1 MSGTLTP
8 LAALESVLCTE
19 ELNRRPA
26 RRPDYE
32 RENRALVSLAQALA
46 DSPRTILQT
55 LADMILE
62 VFQADSVGISL
73 VTEDGT
79 RFHWPA
85 IAGVWKP
92 HIGEGTPRDFGPC
105 GDVLDR
111 NCPLLFSRPERRYTY
126 FQAVTPPVEECLL
139 VPFYVGGQAVG
150 TIWAIAHDD
159 RRKFDSEDLR
169 MLVSLGTFAS
179 AAHQAVE
186 QSHALKEEAR
196 DRQETAQGLREMN
209 EALLVSSIRQ
219 HELTEQAEEATAAL
233 RVSEAFSRGILEN
246 SPDCVKVLD
255 AAGRLVGMNA
265 NGQCLMEIDDFATV
279 EGRPWR
285 DLWPQEGQAEV
296 LAAIG
301 AARAGGTGKFQ
312 SRGLSAKGT
321 PKWWDVIIA
330 PIRDGEGEVIRF
342 VSVSRDITERRQSEQ
357 ALRESQSRLG
367 YAANAAKLTYV
378 EVDFARGG
386 ARTAENFAAVM
397 GFAPPAEQEAD
408 VSVGTRLLL
417 EHVVPH
423 DRPSVEAAL
432 QDFLG
437 GKPVGKIEYR
447 VLGDD
452 QIERWIES
460 AWSIEFDP
468 SGQPLKTFATNL
480 DITERKRVTE
490 ALRESEERYRTLFT
504 SMDEGYC
511 IMEMLFDEHDKPVDY
526 RFLEVN
532 PSFEQQ
538 CGLHHATGKR
548 IREFYPNLEEYW
560 FELYGNVALTGEP
573 VRYVNEAKT
582 MEGRWF
588 DVYAFRVG
596 GRDSRKVAV
605 LFTDVKQRKEA
616 EAALRESEERYRNLF
631 NSIDEGF
638 CVIEMIFDEHEQ
650 PIDYRFLEANPT
662 FERQTGLHDAIGK
675 RMREL
680 RPNLEA
686 HWFEIYGQVALTGE
700 TIRFVNEAKT
710 MEGRWFDVYALR
722 VGAPESRKVAIVFN
736 DITERRQSE
745 AALRQ
750 TEQRLRFVMDSMPQK
765 IFTAKPDGDLD
776 YFNPQWTEFTGLS
789 FEQMK
794 DSGWTRFVHP
804 DDVEEKTQRW
814 RQAFDTGE
822 PFQSE
827 HRFRRADGE
836 YRWHFSRAVP
846 MRDEVGQI
854 TMWVGSN
861 TDVHD
866 IKLVEAKLQQQAA
879 ELSDLHRRKDE
890 FLAMLSH
897 ELRSPLA
904 PIANAVQLLGLEKG
918 SESRIH
924 QQARGI
930 IERQLRHLQHLVD
943 DLLEVS
949 RITTGRV
956 QLRQERVAISNI
968 VEGAVETARPQ
979 IVQRQHELSVS
990 LPSEPIWLQADA
1002 ARLEQ
1007 VIVNLLTNAAKYT
1020 EEGGHV
1026 WLTVELVSGT
1036 ALAAGGS
1043 PGTSTPRPATTPAAS
1058 AVPLTGECIIR
1069 VRDNGI
1075 GIAPELLPHV
1085 FDLFTQ
1091 AERSLD
1097 RSQGGLGIG
1106 LALVQRLTEL
1116 HGGTVEAHSILGQGS
1131 EFIVRLP
1138 LRSGAGRVASGEQDN
1153 LGHAPLVTHHSP
1165 LATALRVLVVDDNVD
1180 TVLTFS
1186 MLLRASGHDVQT
1198 AHDGL
1203 AAVQAAIDYT
1213 PDVMLLDIGL
1223 PGLNG
1228 HEVAKRIRQHPTL
1241 KHVVLVALTG
1251 YGQDS
1256 DRQISQ
1262 QAGFNHHLVKPARLD
1277 QVQTILATVVEQRA
1291 SRKSSNS

>member
-46 DSPRTILQT
+46 DSPRTILQ
-55 LADMILE
+55 AMAEKMLE
-62 VFQADSVGISL
+62 VFQCDSAGFSL
-73 VTEDGT
+73 LTHDEK
-79 RFHWPA
+79 RFVWVA
-85 IAGVWKP
+85 IAGAWQP
-92 HIGEGTPRDFGPC
+92 HQGGGTPRDFGPC
-105 GDVLDR
+105 GDVLDC
-111 NCPLLFSRPERRYTY
+111 NAPLLFRHWERRYPHLL
-126 FQAVTPPVEECLL
+126 AATPAAEEGLL
-139 VPFYVGGQAVG
+139 VPFYVEGKAVG
-150 TIWAIAHDD
+150 TIWAIAHDE

-169 MLVSLGTFAS
+169 MLVSLGAFAS
-179 AAHQAVE
+179 AAYQAVE
-186 QSHALKEEAR
+186 QMHALSKQDHEHQA
-196 DRQETAQGLREMN
+196 ALGLREMN
-209 EALLVSSIRQ
+209 EALLVSSVRQ

-233 RVSEAFSRGILEN
+233 RVSEAFNRSILEN

-255 AAGRLVGMNA
+255 AAGRLMDMNA
-265 NGQCLMEIDDFATV
+265 NGLCLMEIDDFATV
-279 EGRPWR
+279 EGRLWC
-285 DLWPQEGQAEV
+285 DLWPQEERAEV
-296 LAAIG
+296 LAAIE

-312 SRGLSAKGT
+312 SNGLTARGTS
-321 PKWWDVIIA
+321 KWWDVIVA
-330 PIRDGEGEVIRF
+330 PIHDVDGEVIRF

-367 YAANAAKLTYV
+367 HAANAASLTYV

-397 GFAPPAEQEAD
+397 GYAPPPEQEAD
-408 VSVGTRLLL
+408 VSAGTRLLL
-417 EHVVPH
+417 EHVMPH

-432 QDFLG
+432 QDFLD

-460 AWSIEFDP
+460 AWSIEIGP
-468 SGQPLKTFATNL
+468 SGKPLKTFATNL
-480 DITERKRVTE
+480 DITERKRAEE
-490 ALRESEERYRTLFT
+490 ALRQIER
-504 SMDEGYC
+504 
-511 IMEMLFDEHDKPVDY
+511 
-526 RFLEVN
+526 N
-532 PSFEQQ
+532 
-538 CGLHHATGKR
+538 
-548 IREFYPNLEEYW
+548 
-560 FELYGNVALTGEP
+560 
-573 VRYVNEAKT
+573 
-582 MEGRWF
+582 
-588 DVYAFRVG
+588 
-596 GRDSRKVAV
+596 
-605 LFTDVKQRKEA
+605 
-616 EAALRESEERYRNLF
+616 
-631 NSIDEGF
+631 
-638 CVIEMIFDEHEQ
+638 
-650 PIDYRFLEANPT
+650 
-662 FERQTGLHDAIGK
+662 
-675 RMREL
+675 
-680 RPNLEA
+680 
-686 HWFEIYGQVALTGE
+686 
-700 TIRFVNEAKT
+700 
-710 MEGRWFDVYALR
+710 
-722 VGAPESRKVAIVFN
+722 
-736 DITERRQSE
+736 
-745 AALRQ
+745 
-750 TEQRLRFVMDSMPQK
+750 LRFVMDSMPQK
-765 IFTAKPDGDLD
+765 IFTATPDGDLD

-789 FEQMK
+789 FEQMQ
-794 DSGWTRFVHP
+794 DSGWTKLVHP
-804 DDVEEKTQRW
+804 DDVEEKMRLWQR
-814 RQAFDTGE
+814 AFDTGE

-846 MRDEVGQI
+846 MRDQAGQI

-866 IKLVEAKLQQQAA
+866 LKLVEAKLQKQAA
-879 ELSDLHRRKDE
+879 ELADQHRRKDE

-904 PIANAVQLLGLEKG
+904 PIANAVQLLSLQQG
-918 SESRIH
+918 SESRIQ
-924 QQARGI
+924 QQARSI
-930 IERQLRHLQHLVD
+930 IERQLRQLKHLVD

-956 QLRQERVAISNI
+956 QLRRERVVISNI
-968 VEGAVETARPQ
+968 VNGAVETARPLME
-979 IVQRQHELSVS
+979 QRRHELTVS
-990 LPSEPIWLQADA
+990 LPPEPIWLIADA

-1007 VIVNLLTNAAKYT
+1007 VLVNLLNNAAKYT
-1020 EEGGHV
+1020 EAGGHV
-1026 WLTVELVSGT
+1026 ELVVSVEWREKSGEWRV
-1036 ALAAGGS
+1036 AGGENEVSEHAASTSSS
-1043 PGTSTPRPATTPAAS
+1043 PLTPHHSPLTTPF
-1058 AVPLTGECIIR
+1058 VVIR

-1075 GIAPELLPHV
+1075 GIAPELLPRV

-1116 HGGTVEAHSILGQGS
+1116 LGGTVEAISTLGQGS
-1131 EFIVRLP
+1131 EFVVSLP
-1138 LRSGAGRVASGEQDN
+1138 LESDEVRVASGEQDN
-1153 LGHAPLVTHHSP
+1153 LGHAPSPLATPHSP
-1165 LATALRVLVVDDNVD
+1165 LATPLRVLVVDDNVD

-1186 MLLRASGHDVQT
+1186 LLLRASGHDVQT

-1277 QVQTILATVVEQRA
+1277 QVQNILATVVEQRA